1 MERFQLRT
9 EILIGGDG
17 FGAMLKERKR
27 VFIVTDKFM
36 HESGRVSYLTD
47 RLAPDAQHRIFSD
60 VTPDPDIDTVTAGVS
75 QIVEFQPDVVVAL
88 GGGSPIDA
96 AKAIVFFA
104 AKQFKME
111 NCPFVAIPTTSGT
124 GSEVSKFS
132 VITDRSKG

>member
-1 MERFQLRT
+1 MKAA
-9 EILIGGDG
+9 G
-17 FGAMLKERKR
+17 
-27 VFIVTDKFM
+27 
-36 HESGRVSYLTD
+36 VSYLTD

-60 VTPDPDIDTVTAGVS
+60 VTPDPDVDTVTAGVS

-111 NCPFVAIPTTSGT
+111 NCPLWPFPPPAAPAV
-124 GSEVSKFS
+124 
-132 VITDRSKG
+132 RSASFL